1 MRAKHAQPI
10 GDRSFAPAPAL
21 FLVPEARTR
30 SPPLLERSHL
40 EEYRSERGSPP
51 RSASSLIL
59 MSATPLGLP
68 ATIHAVHLVVASMA
82 SASAFLPLLKNPAI
96 PPRVAGTRDFFL
108 FSTPAPPPFLRSRSL
123 ASAARRLSGA
133 SASATSGEEEEEEA
147 ARPGRRR
154 LAVGGA
160 KEWTARRGPRPRPLL
175 PPPPPPPPP
184 SAQIRRAA
192 ARPSPPALRRRHPGP
207 CRRAVAG
214 RDVPRGG
221 GGGGMGS
228 RYRITERKTAR
239 WGVGCG
245 KVPRGNLR
253 ISLVCRGGT
262 HVSAMR
268 NAVMYAHIYI

>member
-1 MRAKHAQPI
+1 M
-10 GDRSFAPAPAL
+10 GG
-21 FLVPEARTR
+21 LV
-30 SPPLLERSHL
+30 S
-40 EEYRSERGSPP
+40 P
-51 RSASSLIL
+51 RSSL
-59 MSATPLGLP
+59 
-68 ATIHAVHLVVASMA
+68 
-82 SASAFLPLLKNPAI
+82 
-96 PPRVAGTRDFFL
+96 
-108 FSTPAPPPFLRSRSL
+108 
-123 ASAARRLSGA
+123 
-133 SASATSGEEEEEEA
+133 
-147 ARPGRRR
+147 
-154 LAVGGA
+154 
-160 KEWTARRGPRPRPLL
+160 GPSHMR
-175 PPPPPPPPP
+175 PPPP

-253 ISLVCRGGT
+253 ISLVCRGGR

-268 NAVMYAHIYI
+268 NAVMYAHIYMMGLGLFSCGCLWRAGAGRGGAAAVAKTSTLCYLMRGNSYWLEY